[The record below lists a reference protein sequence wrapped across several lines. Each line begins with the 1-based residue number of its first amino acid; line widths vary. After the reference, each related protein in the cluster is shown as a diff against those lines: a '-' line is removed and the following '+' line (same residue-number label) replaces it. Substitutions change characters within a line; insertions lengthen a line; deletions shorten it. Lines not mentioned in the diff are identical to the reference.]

1 MAFLPVTKEE
11 MLERGW
17 EQPDFVY
24 VCGDAYVDHPSFGH
38 AIISRTLEAHG
49 YKVCMLPQPE
59 WKKRDDFMRFGR
71 PRLGFLVSAGNIDSM
86 VNHYSVNKRRRDKDN
101 YTDKGEMG
109 KRPDRATIVYSQKI
123 RECYKDVP
131 IIIGGVE
138 ASLRRLA
145 HYDYWDDK
153 VRQSILVD
161 SGADIISYG
170 MGENSIVEIA
180 DALDSGMDVSDIVYI
195 KGTVYKSKRIDHL
208 FDYDLLPGYDE
219 ICASK
224 ESYCDSF
231 KTQFENTDAITGHVL
246 VEPYKGLYVIQNPPA
261 LPLSRQQMDDTYSL
275 PFERTFHPMY
285 SYIPAIEEVQFSIIS
300 NRGCFGA
307 CSFCALTF
315 HQGRTIQSRSK
326 ESIVEEAKLITQHP
340 QFKGYIHDV
349 GGPTAQ
355 FYHPSCHKQTE
366 HGVCKTRQC
375 LDPKPCR
382 NLNVTHKDY
391 LNILRELRTLPK
403 VKKVFV
409 RSGVRYDYLM
419 HDPDDT
425 FFRELVQHH
434 ISGQLKVAPEHVS
447 NKVLRIMGKC
457 NHELYETFREK
468 YIKLNEEYDKKQF
481 LVPYLMSSHPG
492 CDLNDAIELACYLK
506 KIGHTPQ
513 QVQDFY
519 PTPAT
524 LSTTMYY
531 TGMHPITREKVY
543 VAKSFEE
550 KLAQRALMQF
560 SYPKNYD
567 IVYQALMKAGR
578 EDLIGYKQTCL
589 IPPYKKN
596 PGQNTNYRK
605 PAPSGSKS
613 AYGKPAAQGSK
624 PSAGPK
630 KSSVGSRPLERKKT
644 TGNARPARGK
654 QR

>member
-17 EQPDFVY
+17 DAPDFVY

-49 YKVCMLPQPE
+49 YKVCMLPQPQ
-59 WKKRDDFMRFGR
+59 WKKKDDFMRFGR

-101 YTDKGEMG
+101 YTDNGEMG

-180 DALDSGMDVSDIVYI
+180 DALDSGMNVSDIVWI

-208 FDYDLLPGYDE
+208 FEYDLLPSFTE
-219 ICASK
+219 ISESK
-224 ESYCDSF
+224 DRYCDSF
-231 KTQFENTDAITGHVL
+231 QVQFENTDAITGHVL

-261 LPLSRQQMDDTYSL
+261 LPLTRQQMDDTYSL
-275 PFERTFHPMY
+275 PYERTFHPMY
-285 SYIPAIEEVQFSIIS
+285 TYIPAIEEVQFSIIS

-326 ESIVEEAKLITQHP
+326 ESIVEEAKLISEHP
-340 QFKGYIHDV
+340 QFKGYIHDI

-366 HGVCKTRQC
+366 HGVCKHRQC

-382 NLNVTHKDY
+382 NLNVTHQDY
-391 LNILRELRTLPK
+391 LNILKEVRSLPK
-403 VKKVFV
+403 IKKVFV

-419 HDPDDT
+419 HDKDDT

-447 NKVLRIMGKC
+447 NKVLRLMGKC

-468 YIKLNEEYDKKQF
+468 YIQLNEEYGKKQY

-492 CDLNDAIELACYLK
+492 CDLDAAIELACYLK

-550 KLAQRALMQF
+550 KLAQRALMQYN
-560 SYPKNYD
+560 YPKNYD
-567 IVYQALMKAGR
+567 IVYRALVKAGR

-589 IPPYKKN
+589 IPPHKTPPKKEEYKGSGRSY
-596 PGQNTNYRK
+596 GQK
-605 PAPSGSKS
+605 KS
-613 AYGKPAAQGSK
+613 VDAK
-624 PSAGPK
+624 PSAAKPNRSALSK
-630 KSSVGSRPLERKKT
+630 RRAK
-644 TGNARPARGK
+644 
-654 QR
+654 